1 MPFVNVLAPVH
12 LARGLREHGF
22 QMLEEARLVAA
33 LLQPAEVDAAA
44 QEAFLCAA
52 VLDQCRKKC
61 LCAIKWSNLYV
72 ITSGR
77 VAAEDQAETDR
88 LWQAIVGNGGQAR
101 ACGWCKDQW
110 GLSWQITPRALTE
123 ALADPDRAAA
133 KRAFDAMMGMVRI
146 DIAGIERV
154 RRGL

>member
-1 MPFVNVLAPVH
+1 
-12 LARGLREHGF
+12 
-22 QMLEEARLVAA
+22 MLEEARLVAA
-33 LLQPAEVDAAA
+33 LLLAEVDVAAEEVFYA
-44 QEAFLCAA
+44 RLFWINAA
-52 VLDQCRKKC
+52 KKC
-61 LCAIKWSNLYV
+61 PCAIKCYNLYV

-88 LWQAIVGNGGQAR
+88 LWQAIVGNGGQAS

-133 KRAFDAMMGMVRI
+133 KRVFDAMMGRVKI
-146 DIAGIERV
+146 DIAGIEV
-154 RRGL
+154 ARRGG